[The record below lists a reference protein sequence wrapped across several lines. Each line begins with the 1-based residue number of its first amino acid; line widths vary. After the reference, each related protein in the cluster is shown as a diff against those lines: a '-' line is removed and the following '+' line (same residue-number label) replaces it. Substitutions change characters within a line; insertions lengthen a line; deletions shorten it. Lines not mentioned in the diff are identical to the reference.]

1 MRSVFRQRGQLLVA
15 GIVLIVVI
23 ALMIATLGYLYVSSE
38 RSSTLHG
45 QSDSAYFVARSGLE
59 SAIYQ
64 FSQQPPVVW
73 CTGLVAAGNTN
84 QAVGTGSFTITAA
97 TVYPVAPVS
106 STLSTA
112 IATTTPGII
121 TVTVT
126 AGAFTS
132 YAPHGRIR
140 IENEEID
147 YSSTSTSAVVCGTAP
162 CFIAWRRGANQ
173 PPAPF
178 PAVPPT
184 THAVG
189 AVTGA
194 VFQDDQCLIQSRGCA
209 QVPAGVAPCPAGVPQ
224 RVLEA
229 TVK

>member
-1 MRSVFRQRGQLLVA
+1 MRTPIHQRGQLLVA

-23 ALMIATLGYLYVSSE
+23 ALMVVTLGFLYVSSE
-38 RSSTLHG
+38 RSSTLHN
-45 QSDSAYFVARSGLE
+45 QSDASYFIARSGLE

-64 FSQQPPVVW
+64 FSQSPPAVW

-84 QAVGTGSFTITAA
+84 QQVGAGGAGSFTITSA
-97 TVYPVAPVS
+97 TVYPIAPVS
-106 STLSTA
+106 STLSGAGIT
-112 IATTTPGII
+112 TTTPGVI

-126 AGAFTS
+126 AGAFSS

-147 YSSTSTSAVVCGTAP
+147 YSSTSTSAAVCGTAP
-162 CFIAWRRGANQ
+162 CFISWRRGANGTT
-173 PPAPF
+173 A
-178 PAVPPT
+178 A

-194 VFQDDQCLIQSRGCA
+194 VFQDDQCVIQSRGCA
-209 QVPAGVAPCPAGVPQ
+209 QVPAGAAPCPAGVPQ

>member
-1 MRSVFRQRGQLLVA
+1 MRRALRQRGQLLVA
-15 GIVLIVVI
+15 AIVLIVVI

-38 RSSTLHG
+38 RSSSLHG
-45 QSDSAYFVARSGLE
+45 QSNSAYFAARSGLE
-59 SAIYQ
+59 RAIYQ
-64 FSQQPPVVW
+64 FSQLGTA
-73 CTGLVAAGNTN
+73 CAALVAANTN
-84 QAVGTGSFTITAA
+84 VAVDTGSFSITSA
-97 TVYPVAPVS
+97 TVYPLAAVS

-147 YSSTSTSAVVCGTAP
+147 YSSTSTLAAVCGTAP
-162 CFIAWRRGANQ
+162 CFISWRRGANGTT
-173 PPAPF
+173 A
-178 PAVPPT
+178 AV
-184 THAVG
+184 HAVG
-189 AVTGA
+189 AVTGL
-194 VFQDDQCLIQSRGCA
+194 VFQDDQCLIQSTGCA
-209 QVPAGVAPCPAGVPQ
+209 ASATCPAVPVVGVA
-224 RVLEA
+224 RRRLET

>member
-1 MRSVFRQRGQLLVA
+1 MRLALRQRGQLLVA
-15 GIVLIVVI
+15 AIVLIVVI

-45 QSDSAYFVARSGLE
+45 QSDSAYFAARSGLE
-59 SAIYQ
+59 AAIYQ
-64 FSQQPPVVW
+64 FSQLGTA
-73 CTGLVAAGNTN
+73 CAALDTANTN
-84 QAVGTGSFTITAA
+84 VAVDTGSFSITAA
-97 TVYPVAPVS
+97 TVYPVPAPPAAATVS

-126 AGAFTS
+126 AGLFS
-132 YAPHGRIR
+132 QYAPHGRIR

-147 YSSTSTSAVVCGTAP
+147 YSSTSTSAAVCGTAP
-162 CFIAWRRGANQ
+162 CFISWRRGANGTT
-173 PPAPF
+173 A
-178 PAVPPT
+178 A

-189 AVTGA
+189 AVTGL
-194 VFQDDQCLIQSRGCA
+194 VFQDDQCLIQSTGCA
-209 QVPAGVAPCPAGVPQ
+209 AAATCPAVPVVGVA
-224 RVLEA
+224 RRTLEA